1 VPEAITSEQPR
12 ANLST
17 SLRGTET
24 VLLVEDED
32 DLRTLTRNLLE
43 RSGYTVL
50 IAKDGNEALQVSQ
63 QYKTTIHLLL
73 TDVVMPGMSG
83 PVLAQQLTRQRP
95 EIKTV
100 YMSGYTGKTVAG
112 HSVLDPDS
120 FFLMKPFTRDSLA
133 SKIREALDSLPA
145 AATK

>member
-1 VPEAITSEQPR
+1 M
-12 ANLST
+12 
-17 SLRGTET
+17 
-24 VLLVEDED
+24 LLVEDED
-32 DLRTLTRNLLE
+32 GLRTLTRNLLE

-50 IAKDGNEALQVSQ
+50 VAKDGKEALQTSEQ
-63 QYKTTIHLLL
+63 HKATIHLLL

-83 PVLAQQLTRQRP
+83 PILAQQLIQQRP

-112 HSVLDPDS
+112 HAVLDPGS
-120 FFLMKPFTRDSLA
+120 FFLMKPFTRESLA
-133 SKIREALDSLPA
+133 SKIREALDMVPA